1 MILTVTLNPAMD
13 LLLFVDSFAFNT
25 TNRVSRSERCIGGK
39 GTHISYNLADLGV
52 ANIATG
58 IVMGRTGEELVNI
71 LEDEGVVC
79 RFYTPKGGESRTNYA
94 LIDGEK
100 NCTLI
105 STKGPELT
113 QETLAAFLEV
123 YRELLSGV
131 AFVVISGDASNFT
144 DNKGVSLQAALFEAA
159 KQNDAKVLLDASGK
173 SLEECV
179 KRSPYLIKPNVHEL
193 AELTKLPVQ
202 TEQDI
207 IAAIESLAPYRISVV
222 AVSMG
227 GEGSIVRYGSH
238 YYKVSAAQVEVQNT
252 IGCGDAYL
260 SGLIYGM
267 QNGMT
272 PEDTLRFAAACG
284 GAEAES
290 ERTVGLNK
298 ARVLALVDTINVQ
311 KVV

>member
-25 TNRVSRSERCIGGK
+25 TNRVTRTERCIGGK

-58 IVMGRTGEELVNI
+58 IAMGRTGEELVHI
-71 LEDEGVVC
+71 LEDVGVAC
-79 RFYTPKGGESRTNYA
+79 RFYTPEGGETRTNYA

-113 QETLAAFLEV
+113 KETLDAFLV
-123 YRELLSGV
+123 LYKELLSGV

-144 DNKGVSLQAALFEAA
+144 DSKGVSLQAALFEIA
-159 KQNDAKVLLDASGK
+159 KQNGAKVLLDASGK

-193 AELTKLPVQ
+193 AELTKLPAN
-202 TEQDI
+202 TEDEI
-207 IAAIESLAPYRISVV
+207 IAAIESLSPYQISIV

-227 GEGSIVRYGSH
+227 GEGSLVRYGAH
-238 YYKVSAAQVEVQNT
+238 YYRVSAANVEVQNT

-260 SGLIYGM
+260 SGLLYGM

-272 PEDTLRFAAACG
+272 PEQTLRLAAACG
-284 GAEAES
+284 GTEAES
-290 ERTVGLNK
+290 ERTVGLRK

>member
-25 TNRVSRSERCIGGK
+25 TNRVARTERCIGGK

-58 IVMGRTGEELVNI
+58 IVMGRTGKELVGI
-71 LEDEGVVC
+71 LEGEGVAC
-79 RFYTPKGGESRTNYA
+79 RFYTPEGGETRTNYA
-94 LIDGEK
+94 LIDNDK

-113 QETLAAFLEV
+113 KETLDEFLAL

-144 DNKGVSLQAALFEAA
+144 DSKGVSLQAALFEIA
-159 KQNDAKVLLDASGK
+159 KQSNAKVLLDASGK

-179 KRSPYLIKPNVHEL
+179 KRAPYLIKPNVHEL
-193 AELTKLPVQ
+193 AELTKLPVD
-202 TEQDI
+202 TEQEI
-207 IAAIESLAPYRISVV
+207 IAAIESLNPYHISIV

-227 GEGSIVRYGSH
+227 GEGSIVRYGAH
-238 YYKVSAAQVEVQNT
+238 YYRVSAAKVEVQNT

-260 SGLIYGM
+260 SGLLYGM

-272 PEDTLRFAAACG
+272 PEQTLRFAAACG

-298 ARVLALVDTINVQ
+298 ARVLELVDTINVQ

>member
-13 LLLFVDSFAFNT
+13 LMLFVDSFAFNT
-25 TNRVSRSERCIGGK
+25 TNRVVRTERCIGGK
-39 GTHISYNLADLGV
+39 GTHISHNLADLGV
-52 ANIATG
+52 ANTATG
-58 IVMGRTGEELVNI
+58 IAMGRTGEELVRV
-71 LEDEGVVC
+71 LKGAGVTC
-79 RFYTPKGGESRTNYA
+79 RFFTPEGGETRTNYA
-94 LIDGEK
+94 LIDNAK

-113 QETLAAFLEV
+113 KETLDAFLSL
-123 YRELLSGV
+123 YRELVSGV
-131 AFVVISGDASNFT
+131 TYVVISGDASNFT
-144 DNKGVSLQAALFEAA
+144 DGKGVSLQAALFETA
-159 KQNDAKVLLDASGK
+159 KQNGAKVLLDASGK
-173 SLEECV
+173 SLEDCV

-193 AELTKLPVQ
+193 AELTKLPVN
-202 TEQDI
+202 TEREI
-207 IAAIESLAPYRISVV
+207 IAAIESLNPHRISVV

-227 GEGSIVRYGSH
+227 GEGSIVRYGAH
-238 YYKVSAAQVEVQNT
+238 YYKVSAAKVKVQNT

-260 SGLIYGM
+260 SGLLYGM
-267 QNGMT
+267 HSGMT

>member
-13 LLLFVDSFAFNT
+13 QLLFMDSFAFNT
-25 TNRVSRSERCIGGK
+25 TNRVTRIERCIGGK

-58 IVMGRTGEELVNI
+58 IVMGRTGEELVEA
-71 LEDEGVVC
+71 LENAGVAC
-79 RFYTPKGGESRTNYA
+79 RFYTPEGGETRTNYA

-105 STKGPELT
+105 STKGPELSKK
-113 QETLAAFLEV
+113 TLDDFLSLYE
-123 YRELLSGV
+123 ELLSGV

-144 DNKGVSLQAALFEAA
+144 DSKGVSLQAALFEAA
-159 KQNDAKVLLDASGK
+159 RKRRAKVLLDASGK

-179 KRSPYLIKPNVHEL
+179 RRSPYLIKPNVYEL
-193 AELTKLPVQ
+193 AELTKLPVE
-202 TEQDI
+202 TEADV
-207 IAAIESLAPYRISVV
+207 IAAVESLNEYRISVI

-227 GEGSIVRYGSH
+227 GDGSLVRYGAN
-238 YYKVSAAQVEVQNT
+238 YYRVSAAKVDVQNT

-267 QNGMT
+267 SGGMT
-272 PEDTLRFAAACG
+272 PEETLRFAAACG

-298 ARVLALVDTINVQ
+298 ARVLELVDTINVQ
-311 KVV
+311 KVG

>member
-25 TNRVSRSERCIGGK
+25 TNRVIRTERCIGGK

-58 IVMGRTGEELVNI
+58 IAMGRTGEELLYT
-71 LEDEGVVC
+71 LEQAGVAC
-79 RFYTPKGGESRTNYA
+79 RFYRQESGETRTNYA

-105 STKGPELT
+105 STKGPVLT
-113 QETLAAFLEV
+113 QEILDSFLTI
-123 YRELLSGV
+123 YRELLCGV
-131 AFVVISGDASNFT
+131 TYVVISGDASNFT
-144 DNKGVSLQAALFEAA
+144 DSKGVSLQAALFEAA
-159 KQNDAKVLLDASGK
+159 KQSGVKVLLDASGQ

-179 KRSPYLIKPNVHEL
+179 KRFPYLIKPNVHEL
-193 AELTKLPVQ
+193 AELTKLPVN
-202 TEQDI
+202 TEKEI
-207 IAAIESLAPYRISVV
+207 IAAIESLSPYRISVI

-227 GEGSIVRYGSH
+227 GEGSIVRYGAH
-238 YYKVSAAQVEVQNT
+238 YYKVSAAGVEVQNT

-260 SGLIYGM
+260 SGFLYGM
-267 QNGMT
+267 QNGLT
-272 PEDTLRFAAACG
+272 PEETLRFAAACG

-298 ARVLALVDTINVQ
+298 TRVLELIDTINVQ

>member
-25 TNRVSRSERCIGGK
+25 TNRVTRTERCIGGK

-58 IVMGRTGEELVNI
+58 IAMGRTGEELVGI
-71 LEDEGVVC
+71 LEDAGVAC
-79 RFYTPKGGESRTNYA
+79 RFYIPEDGETRTNYA

-113 QETLAAFLEV
+113 KETLDAFLAL

-144 DNKGVSLQAALFEAA
+144 DSKGVSLQAALFEIA
-159 KQNDAKVLLDASGK
+159 KQNGAKVLLDASGK
-173 SLEECV
+173 SLTECV

-193 AELTKLPVQ
+193 AELTKLPTN
-202 TEQDI
+202 TEREI
-207 IAAIESLAPYRISVV
+207 MAAIESLSPHQISIV

-227 GEGSIVRYGSH
+227 GEGSLVRYGAH
-238 YYKVSAAQVEVQNT
+238 YYKVSAAKVEVQNT

-260 SGLIYGM
+260 SGLLYGM

-272 PEDTLRFAAACG
+272 PEETLRFAAACG

-298 ARVLALVDTINVQ
+298 ARVLELVDTINVQ

>member
-25 TNRVSRSERCIGGK
+25 TNRVTRTERCIGGK

-58 IVMGRTGEELVNI
+58 IAMGRTGEELVRI
-71 LEDEGVVC
+71 LEDTGVAC
-79 RFYTPKGGESRTNYA
+79 RFHMPEGGETRTNYA

-113 QETLAAFLEV
+113 KQTLDAFLAH

-144 DNKGVSLQAALFEAA
+144 DSKGVSLQAALFEAA
-159 KQNDAKVLLDASGK
+159 KQSDAKVLLDASGK
-173 SLEECV
+173 SLTECV

-193 AELTKLPVQ
+193 AELTKLPVE
-202 TEQDI
+202 TEQDV
-207 IAAIESLAPYRISVV
+207 IAAIESLNPYHIAIV

-227 GEGSIVRYGSH
+227 GEGSLVRYGTH
-238 YYKVSAAQVEVQNT
+238 YYKVSAADVEVQNT

-260 SGLIYGM
+260 SGLLYGM
-267 QNGMT
+267 SSGMT
-272 PEDTLRFAAACG
+272 PEETLKFAAACG

-290 ERTVGLNK
+290 ERTVGLDK

>member
-25 TNRVSRSERCIGGK
+25 TNRVNRIERCIGGK

-52 ANIATG
+52 PNIATG
-58 IVMGRTGEELVNI
+58 IVMGRTGEELVGI
-71 LEDEGVVC
+71 LDDAGVNS
-79 RFYTPKGGESRTNYA
+79 RFYSPEGGETRTNYA
-94 LIDGEK
+94 LIDGDK

-113 QETLAAFLEV
+113 KETLDQFLAL
-123 YRELLSGV
+123 YRDLISGV

-144 DNKGVSLQAALFEAA
+144 DSKGVSLQAALFEIA
-159 KQNDAKVLLDASGK
+159 KQSNAKVLLDASGK

-193 AELTKLPVQ
+193 AELTKLPVN
-202 TEQDI
+202 TERDI
-207 IAAIESLAPYRISVV
+207 IAAIESLAPYNISIV

-227 GEGSIVRYGSH
+227 GEGSIVRYGAH
-238 YYKVSAAQVEVQNT
+238 YYRVSAAKVDVQNT

-260 SGLIYGM
+260 SGLLYGM
-267 QNGMT
+267 SNGMT
-272 PEDTLRFAAACG
+272 PEQTLRFAAACG

-290 ERTVGLNK
+290 ERTVGLDK
-298 ARVLALVDTINVQ
+298 ARVLELVDTIIVQ

>member
-25 TNRVSRSERCIGGK
+25 TNRVTRTERCIGGK

-58 IVMGRTGEELVNI
+58 IAMGNTGEELVRI
-71 LEDEGVVC
+71 LEDAGVAC
-79 RFYTPKGGESRTNYA
+79 RFHMPEGGETRTNYA
-94 LIDGEK
+94 LIDNEK

-113 QETLAAFLEV
+113 KETLDAFLTL

-144 DNKGVSLQAALFEAA
+144 DGKGVSLQAALFEAA
-159 KQNDAKVLLDASGK
+159 KQNNAKVLLDASGK

-193 AELTKLPVQ
+193 AELTKLPVK

-207 IAAIESLAPYRISVV
+207 IAAIESLNPYHIAIV

-227 GEGSIVRYGSH
+227 GEGSIVRYGTH
-238 YYKVSAAQVEVQNT
+238 YYKVSAANVEVQNT
-252 IGCGDAYL
+252 IGCGDAYF
-260 SGLIYGM
+260 SGLLYGM

-272 PEDTLRFAAACG
+272 PEETLKFAAACG